1 MFENDV
7 IQYGTQTSKNA
18 IAETILFENDV
29 IQYGTQ
35 TYITRLIPYG
45 CLRMM

>member
-7 IQYGTQTSKNA
+7 IQYGTQTLFQVLM
-18 IAETILFENDV
+18 IPPTFENDV

-35 TYITRLIPYG
+35 TDKLSIKF
-45 CLRMM
+45 